1 MELLRSLQPPST
13 SQALDCTLWACAG
26 AYVPANTD
34 YPALGS
40 ALGALLP
47 LVGAGSKTAIVQG
60 IEAGF
65 DAFYAAKTNDTTG
78 LVLADVNA
86 CALR

>member
-1 MELLRSLQPPST
+1 M
-13 SQALDCTLWACAG
+13 
-26 AYVPANTD
+26 PANTD

-47 LVGAGSKTAIVQG
+47 LVGAGSKTATVQG

-86 CALR
+86 CALGKGILGYSRHNVADDAS

>member
-1 MELLRSLQPPST
+1 MRV
-13 SQALDCTLWACAG
+13 CAG

-34 YPALGS
+34 YPVLGS
-40 ALGALLP
+40 ALAALLP
-47 LVGAGSKTAIVQG
+47 LVGAGSKTSTVQG

-65 DAFYAAKTNDTTG
+65 NTFYAAKTNDTIG

-86 CALR
+86 CALYLNPTCREYAVEAELRT

>member
-1 MELLRSLQPPST
+1 MWSYT
-13 SQALDCTLWACAG
+13 G

-47 LVGAGSKTAIVQG
+47 LVGAGSKTATVQG

-86 CALR
+86 CALKLMV